1 MPPREERESF
11 TARGFRTGEAK
22 EILQVSF
29 NLQRHFPKP
38 GIYSVLLKRTK
49 CHCQR
54 QEVMYCA
61 KLDELVRRTR
71 KKTTCGCDQNQK

>member
-29 NLQRHFPKP
+29 NLQRHFPETWYLLRVVKKNKM
-38 GIYSVLLKRTK
+38 SLAKARCDVL
-49 CHCQR
+49 C
-54 QEVMYCA
+54 
-61 KLDELVRRTR
+61 
-71 KKTTCGCDQNQK
+71 